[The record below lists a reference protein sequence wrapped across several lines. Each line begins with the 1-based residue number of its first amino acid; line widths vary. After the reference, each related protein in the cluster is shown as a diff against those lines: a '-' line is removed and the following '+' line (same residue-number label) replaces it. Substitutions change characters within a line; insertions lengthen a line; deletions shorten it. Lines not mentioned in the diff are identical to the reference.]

1 MSIRNWTNFK
11 VPGQKLDVFTRSNP
25 TGDEIKDTYVEGVSP
40 RRKKKRKRLR
50 LRDAADALRDARR
63 F

>member
-1 MSIRNWTNFK
+1 MSIRNWKNYK
-11 VPGQKLDVFTRSNP
+11 VPGQRLDVFTRSNP
-25 TGDEIKDTYVEGVSP
+25 IGDEIKDTYVEGLSP
-40 RRKKKRKRLR
+40 RRKRKRKRLV